1 MTYVNVII
9 CIYGHIHCVYTALP
23 SGNWVDHVSLAANSF
38 TETKGREKTLNGLS
52 LYQNCY
58 VMLLPKRPFPVFVL
72 MDIINNIGGLG
83 KGWGVTIYLDGSFKI
98 PS

>member
-1 MTYVNVII
+1 MA
-9 CIYGHIHCVYTALP
+9 IYTVSTQLCHQETGLIMLALQLT
-23 SGNWVDHVSLAANSF
+23 VSF

-83 KGWGVTIYLDGSFKI
+83 KGWGVTIYLDGSFKT